1 MWMPGKVPGLTRA
14 KLAATASRGRR
25 GASQR
30 LSRAVLPGHIGG
42 TSPRDLSITDEN
54 RRDLSAGQSA
64 YQIHLPWSPR
74 RLHKTRPTGRL
85 TRSSES
91 RPHTYELEH
100 SMSSFRHHLW
110 VDTPDYYA
118 ELADKDLDRT
128 LRTNDA
134 SSRAED
140 IARAQVH
147 ALLALASA
155 VDRLAQATEAQG

>member
-1 MWMPGKVPGLTRA
+1 
-14 KLAATASRGRR
+14 
-25 GASQR
+25 
-30 LSRAVLPGHIGG
+30 
-42 TSPRDLSITDEN
+42 
-54 RRDLSAGQSA
+54 
-64 YQIHLPWSPR
+64 
-74 RLHKTRPTGRL
+74 
-85 TRSSES
+85 
-91 RPHTYELEH
+91 
-100 SMSSFRHHLW
+100 MSSFRHHLW

-118 ELADKDLDRT
+118 ELADQDLDRT